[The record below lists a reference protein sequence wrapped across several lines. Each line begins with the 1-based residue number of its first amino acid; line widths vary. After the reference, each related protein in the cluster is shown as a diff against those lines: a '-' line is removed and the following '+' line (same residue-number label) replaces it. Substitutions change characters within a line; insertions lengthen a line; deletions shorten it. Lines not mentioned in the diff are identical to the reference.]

1 MTFLRIV
8 NIRLERAGKKIGERR
23 SVMALHLYYFPAD
36 GERSF
41 GEGGEEDW
49 REKVSNVSPSTLLSC
64 GWWRFVWRRRER
76 GLERGG

>member
-1 MTFLRIV
+1 
-8 NIRLERAGKKIGERR
+8 LERAGKKIGERR

-64 GWWRFVWRRRER
+64 RWWRLVWRRGERDWRE
-76 GLERGG
+76 EVEE